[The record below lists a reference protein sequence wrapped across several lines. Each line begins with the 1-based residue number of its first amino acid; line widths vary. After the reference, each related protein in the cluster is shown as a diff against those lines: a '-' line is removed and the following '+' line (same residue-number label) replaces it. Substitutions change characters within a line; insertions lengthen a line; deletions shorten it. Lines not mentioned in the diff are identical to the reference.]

1 MYDEGHT
8 VVGIEAATIACEDFF
23 LESNISYTTQ
33 ELEDVK
39 GTLYKVTLLMIVAF
53 PILKRF
59 LFGCFFSF
67 VNTIRYFLTKIE

>member
-33 ELEDVK
+33 ELEEVK

-53 PILKRF
+53 PILK
-59 LFGCFFSF
+59 
-67 VNTIRYFLTKIE
+67 